1 MIAGCLLVPALGCM
15 QMNIGEK
22 FLFNPIKG
30 DKHPATE
37 ASMEPV
43 LLTAPDRVHIS
54 GLFLIHP
61 RARGSVLYF
70 GPNMDTAEGMLPF
83 LRAYRNRARVNV
95 LMVNY
100 RGYGFS
106 EGEPSWETLA
116 SDGKMALE
124 WLKARPEAAGKPLVL
139 HGFSL
144 GSLIVSMIAAS
155 TPVDGAILQG
165 SGTTVREYARHR
177 IPWFA
182 KPFARITIAPKL
194 DRLDNR
200 EWVRQNHAPL
210 LVLVGKKDEAAYWKM
225 SRELYE
231 ASPSANKRFVCLPK
245 GHHNGL
251 ETQPGYDDAVMG
263 FLDSVI
269 QKKPQPTS

>member
-1 MIAGCLLVPALGCM
+1 
-15 QMNIGEK
+15 
-22 FLFNPIKG
+22 
-30 DKHPATE
+30 
-37 ASMEPV
+37 MEPV
-43 LLTAPDRVHIS
+43 VLAAPDGIHIS

-61 RARGSVLYF
+61 QARGSVLYF

-83 LRAYRNRARVNV
+83 LKAYRDRARVNV
-95 LMVNY
+95 LMLNY

-106 EGEPSWETLA
+106 EGKPSWETLV

-124 WLKARPEAAGKPLVL
+124 WLRARPEVAGKAVVL

-144 GSLIVSMIAAS
+144 GSLTASMIAAG
-155 TPVDGAILQG
+155 TPVDGVILQG

-177 IPWFA
+177 IPWYA
-182 KPFARITIAPKL
+182 KPFVHVTVAPKL
-194 DRLDNR
+194 DHLDNR

-210 LVLVGKKDEAAYWKM
+210 LVLVGKKDEAAYWTM

-245 GHHNGL
+245 GYHNGL
-251 ETQPGYDDAVMG
+251 ETQPGYDDGVMA

-269 QKKPQPTS
+269 KKERQPTS